1 MTLPGGPRPVAGVTL
16 VSVAPTHRRRGLL
29 TEMMRRQLTE
39 LHEQQREPA
48 AALWAS
54 EGGIYGRFGYGVAA
68 RQVAPGRAQGRRCGC
83 GRAPR
88 SAPAGSCSPP
98 RSAARPH
105 EIAVYEQ
112 VRPAAVGFLARDG
125 RWWDRAFD
133 DREHIRAARPR
144 DGTRCTREQDGSVT
158 GYATYRLK
166 DNWSPT
172 ANESEVRVVDVLAT
186 TPEAYAALFSFL
198 AGIDLHPKLVRARA
212 PLDDPLQ
219 HLLFDVRA
227 LQTDV
232 YDSLWVRLADVGRA
246 LAERTYSTPVDV
258 VLEVARRVLP
268 VERGPLAAVR
278 ATARAR
284 AASAAP
290 TRPTWR

>member
-1 MTLPGGPRPVAGVTL
+1 MRLRPGTPLGSGGVVLAT
-16 VSVAPTHRRRGLL
+16 P
-29 TEMMRRQLTE
+29 E
-39 LHEQQREPA
+39 
-48 AALWAS
+48 
-54 EGGIYGRFGYGVAA
+54 
-68 RQVAPGRAQGRRCGC
+68 
-83 GRAPR
+83 
-88 SAPAGSCSPP
+88 
-98 RSAARPH
+98 AARPH

-133 DREHIRAARPR
+133 DREHVR
-144 DGTRCTREQDGSVT
+144 DGATSRRHALHREQDGSVT

-198 AGIDLHPKLVRARA
+198 AGIDLHPKLVRGRA

-258 VLEVARRVLP
+258 VLEVADEFCPWNAGRWRLSGDGSGARCERSTGPGRPGAEQHRPRRGLP
-268 VERGPLAAVR
+268 GRADAGVPRRGGAGDRADPRGAGTGEPGLRRRPAAVVPGGLLSGTGQR
-278 ATARAR
+278 WQRGHQ
-284 AASAAP
+284 
-290 TRPTWR
+290 